1 MSDSAPE
8 AGLSDASAPHG
19 LAVNG
24 TADPSCSP
32 ADRPRCA
39 VPPPSGREP
48 CRYPAKP
55 GTARCTLHTEYP
67 GRRVDV
73 TRWCSAWRP
82 VLNARCQS
90 YVVPGALFCAEH
102 NGKPSARVASVEDDM
117 ASRSAPASGSG
128 HRSPTTAPASSP
140 AAQRALPTEERSAR
154 AAIVTAMGHSAG
166 ALLVLLHAAVERE
179 QISWGCLQRV
189 GEQEQLLTARA
200 GLLGDLMS
208 APASRARTLR
218 PSR

>member
-1 MSDSAPE
+1 MSDVAPE
-8 AGLSDASAPHG
+8 AGPSEVSARHG

-24 TADPSCSP
+24 TADPSRSP

-39 VPPPSGREP
+39 APPPLGREP
-48 CRYPAKP
+48 CRYPAKA

-73 TRWCSAWRP
+73 TRWCGAWRP

-90 YVVPGALFCAEH
+90 YVLPGALFCAEH

-117 ASRSAPASGSG
+117 ALGNASASRNG
-128 HRSPTTAPASSP
+128 HRSPTTQPASSP
-140 AAQRALPTEERSAR
+140 AAQPALRTEERLAR

-179 QISWGCLQRV
+179 QISWGCLRRV
-189 GEQEQLLTARA
+189 GEQEQLLTAGA
-200 GLLGDLMS
+200 GLLDDLMS

-218 PSR
+218 RSR

>member
-1 MSDSAPE
+1 MSDVAPE
-8 AGLSDASAPHG
+8 AGLSDASAPDG

-24 TADPSCSP
+24 AVDPSRSP
-32 ADRPRCA
+32 ADRPRCT
-39 VPPPSGREP
+39 VTPPPDRER
-48 CRYPAKP
+48 CRYPAKA
-55 GTARCTLHTEYP
+55 GSDRCTLHTEYP

-90 YVVPGALFCAEH
+90 YVLPGAMFCAEH
-102 NGKPSARVASVEDDM
+102 NGKPSARMAPAEDDM
-117 ASRSAPASGSG
+117 APRSAPASGNG
-128 HRSPTTAPASSP
+128 HRSPTTPPASSP
-140 AAQRALPTEERSAR
+140 AARPALPTEERSAR

-179 QISWGCLQRV
+179 QISWGCLRRV

-208 APASRARTLR
+208 TPASRARTLR

>member
-39 VPPPSGREP
+39 VSPPPGREP

-55 GTARCTLHTEYP
+55 GTDRCSLHTEYP

-73 TRWCSAWRP
+73 TRWCAAWRP
-82 VLNARCQS
+82 VLNAPCQS
-90 YVVPGALFCAEH
+90 YVLPGSIFCAEH
-102 NGKPSARVASVEDDM
+102 NGKHSARAAPVEDDM
-117 ASRSAPASGSG
+117 APRSAPASGNG
-128 HRSPTTAPASSP
+128 HRSPTPPPSSSP

-179 QISWGCLQRV
+179 QISWGCLKRV
-189 GEQEQLLTARA
+189 GEQEQLLTAGA